1 MSKFDKKKP
10 CFVLYVEDENEP
22 LVMNGADGQPLMF
35 SNYSKAKKHVGRT
48 MDAAE
53 REHVRFVN

>member
-10 CFVLYVEDENEP
+10 CHVLYVEDENEP
-22 LVMNGADGQPLMF
+22 LVLNGSDGQPLLF
-35 SNYSKAKKHVGRT
+35 ANYSKAKKHVGRT
-48 MDAAE
+48 MDASE